1 MRPCLPD
8 EGDKHANPL
17 KGPTMTRIAQF
28 SSIAALLCA
37 SAFAVAQTAPAPAA
51 ATAPATAPAAKS
63 GYTGPSSAPLMSVKD
78 LLAKG
83 KDDQMVRLKG
93 KLTSHKGDED
103 YEFTD
108 ASGKMVVEIDAD
120 RFPQGVTVDHNVTVE
135 LIGEFEKEMFGDP
148 SLDVEQLKVV
158 GS

>member
-1 MRPCLPD
+1 
-8 EGDKHANPL
+8 
-17 KGPTMTRIAQF
+17 MTRIAQL

-51 ATAPATAPAAKS
+51 ATVPATATAPAAKS
-63 GYTGPSSAPLMSVKD
+63 GYSGPSSAPLMSVKD

-135 LIGEFEKEMFGDP
+135 LIGEFEKEMFGEP